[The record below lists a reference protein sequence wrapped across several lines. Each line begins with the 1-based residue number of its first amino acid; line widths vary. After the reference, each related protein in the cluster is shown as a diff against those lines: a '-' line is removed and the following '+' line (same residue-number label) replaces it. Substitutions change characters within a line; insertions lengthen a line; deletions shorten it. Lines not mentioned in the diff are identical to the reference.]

1 MNTLSNGLYIVS
13 TPIGNLEDITLR
25 SLTILKKSDIIL
37 CEDTRRSLKLLNHFN
52 IKKKL
57 ISYHKYKEKK
67 ELSKIIEYLNEGK
80 ILSLISDAGTPAL
93 SDPGSLLINECIKKD
108 IKIIPVPGASSIT
121 SAMSISGFEDKFIFY
136 GFLPKTEKEV
146 NKILSKLQKNNL
158 SLIFFIPGIKINFYL
173 KLFKLYFLGRN
184 ILIAKEITKIH
195 ETFYRSSIESIQ
207 PFKTT
212 VKGELTVVISKEY
225 YKNNNSML
233 DLDIVK
239 EATVYLKKYS
249 LKDVVELISK
259 KEKIS
264 KNKVYE
270 ICLKIKNNEKNN

>member
-1 MNTLSNGLYIVS
+1 MNTLSKGLYIVS
-13 TPIGNLEDITLR
+13 TPIGNLDDITLR
-25 SLTILKKSDIIL
+25 SLEVLKKSDIIL

-57 ISYHKYKEKK
+57 ISYHKFNEKK

-93 SDPGSLLINECIKKD
+93 SDPGSLLINECIKQN
-108 IKIIPVPGASSIT
+108 IKITPVPGASSIT
-121 SAMSISGFEDKFIFY
+121 SAMSISGFEDKFLFY

-146 NKILSKLQKNNL
+146 NKILSKLRKNNL

-195 ETFYRSSIESIQ
+195 ETFYRSSIESIKL
-207 PFKTT
+207 FKSV

-225 YKNNNSML
+225 YKNSNSML
-233 DLDIVK
+233 ESNIVK

-259 KEKIS
+259 KEKVS